1 MLKKYFEPGALLS
14 FPAYR
19 ALLIS
24 GILTVIAMSAFP
36 IALAVT
42 VLDAG
47 GSATTLGIIL
57 AVRVLSGVLMAPVG
71 GVWADRLP
79 RKTILILADG
89 FRAIMGS
96 VVVFIDPKSISMWIL
111 GAIVVLMGISDA
123 FGGPAAGAIMPS
135 ILPDHL
141 LPAGNVIRG
150 IALKGS
156 TIAGPGIAGIIV
168 VSLGTH
174 ATYVATSIFFLIGAA
189 LLFRINEGPK
199 VASENP
205 QTTFIEEIREGLNV
219 VWYYKWIAA
228 MILMASVQLMMVIGV
243 ENVLLPVITKR
254 DFGTAS
260 VFATSAALFSA
271 GGAISAVICIKS
283 KVKNPGLVSVVVWGL
298 FVLAP
303 LVLAF
308 PNSKTVIFI
317 AYFIAGF
324 SVGPWEAFWATQV
337 QREVPAEYQGRVF
350 AIDYMGSLGLMPL
363 GMALAGPL
371 VNLFGERELL
381 IGVAIFHLIICA
393 AVLLVPG
400 VKEMKSSRPPYSP
413 QGTISSKS
421 EQDQA

>member
-19 ALLIS
+19 NLMIS
-24 GILTVIAMSAFP
+24 GILTTVAMSAFP

-47 GSATTLGIIL
+47 GSATTLGLIL
-57 AVRVLSGVLMAPVG
+57 AARVLSGVVMAPIG
-71 GVWADRLP
+71 GVWVDRLP
-79 RKTILILADG
+79 RKTILILSDG

-96 VVVFIDPKSISMWIL
+96 VVIFFNPENISMIIL
-111 GAIVVLMGISDA
+111 GAIVILMGISDA
-123 FGGPAAGAIMPS
+123 FGGPAAGAIIPS

-141 LPAGNVIRG
+141 LPSGNVLRG

-174 ATYVATSIFFLIGAA
+174 ATYIATSFFFLMGAA
-189 LLFRINEGPK
+189 LLIRIDEGPV
-199 VASENP
+199 VANP
-205 QTTFIEEIREGLNV
+205 DKKNQFVEEMREGLRV

-228 MILMASVQLMMVIGV
+228 MILMASVQLMLVIGV
-243 ENVLLPVITKR
+243 EDVLLPVITKR

-298 FVLAP
+298 FILAP

-308 PNSKTVIFI
+308 PSSKSIIFI
-317 AYFIAGF
+317 AYFAAGF

-350 AIDYMGSLGLMPL
+350 SIDYMGSLGLMPL

-371 VNLFGERELL
+371 VNLFGERPLL
-381 IGVAIFHLIICA
+381 IGVAVFHLIVCA
-393 AVLLVPG
+393 VVLLVPG
-400 VKEMKSSRPPYSP
+400 VKEMKSSRPPYSSI
-413 QGTISSKS
+413 G
-421 EQDQA
+421 EQSQA

>member
-24 GILTVIAMSAFP
+24 GVLTVLAMSAFP

-47 GSATTLGIIL
+47 GSATTLGVIL
-57 AVRVLSGVLMAPVG
+57 AVRVLSGVLMSPIG
-71 GVWADRLP
+71 GVWVDRLP
-79 RKTILILADG
+79 RKTILILSDG

-96 VVVFIDPKSISMWIL
+96 VVVFIDPKNISMWIL

-123 FGGPAAGAIMPS
+123 FGGPASGAIMPS

-141 LPAGNVIRG
+141 LPAGNVVKG
-150 IALKGS
+150 IAYKGS

-174 ATYVATSIFFLIGAA
+174 ATYVATSAFFLIGAA
-189 LLFRINEGPK
+189 LLFRINEGTK

-205 QTTFIEEIREGLNV
+205 QTTFVEEIREGLSV

-308 PNSKTVIFI
+308 PNSKSVIFI

-381 IGVAIFHLIICA
+381 IGVAIFHLLICA

-421 EQDQA
+421 EQD

>member
-1 MLKKYFEPGALLS
+1 MLKKYFEPGALFS
-14 FPAYR
+14 FPTYR
-19 ALLIS
+19 ALLLS

-47 GSATTLGIIL
+47 GSATTLGLIL
-57 AVRVLSGVLMAPVG
+57 AVRVLSGVLLAPVG

-79 RKTILILADG
+79 RKTILIAADG

-111 GAIVVLMGISDA
+111 GAIVVLMGVSDA
-123 FGGPAAGAIMPS
+123 FGGPAAGAIIPS

-141 LPAGNVIRG
+141 LPAGNVVRG

-174 ATYVATSIFFLIGAA
+174 ATYVATSIFFLVGAV
-189 LLFRINEGPK
+189 LLVRINEGPK

-205 QTTFIEEIREGLNV
+205 QTTFVEEMREGLQV

-228 MILMASVQLMMVIGV
+228 MILMASVQLMMVVGV

-271 GGAISAVICIKS
+271 GGAISALICIKS

-308 PNSKTVIFI
+308 PSSKSVIFI

-337 QREVPAEYQGRVF
+337 QREVPAAYQGRVF

-371 VNLFGERELL
+371 VNVFGEGELL
-381 IGVAIFHLIICA
+381 IGVAVFHLFICA
-393 AVLLVPG
+393 VVLLVPG
-400 VKEMKSSRPPYSP
+400 VKQMKSSRPAYTPKSV
-413 QGTISSKS
+413 ISS
-421 EQDQA
+421 

>member
-1 MLKKYFEPGALLS
+1 
-14 FPAYR
+14 
-19 ALLIS
+19 
-24 GILTVIAMSAFP
+24 MSAFP

-57 AVRVLSGVLMAPVG
+57 AVRVLSGVVLAPIG

-79 RKTILILADG
+79 RRTILIAADG

-111 GAIVVLMGISDA
+111 GGIVVLMGVSDA

-141 LPAGNVIRG
+141 LPAGNVVRG

-156 TIAGPGIAGIIV
+156 TIAGPGVAGIIV

-174 ATYVATSIFFLIGAA
+174 ATYVATSIFFLVGAA
-189 LLFRINEGPK
+189 LLIRINEGPK
-199 VASENP
+199 VASDTHR
-205 QTTFIEEIREGLNV
+205 TTFTEEIREGLQV

-308 PNSKTVIFI
+308 PSSKTVIFI

-381 IGVAIFHLIICA
+381 IGVAAFHLFICA
-393 AVLLVPG
+393 VVLLVPG
-400 VKEMKSSRPPYSP
+400 VREMKSSRSPYTPKSA
-413 QGTISSKS
+413 ISS
-421 EQDQA
+421 

>member
-1 MLKKYFEPGALLS
+1 MLKKYFEPGALFS

-19 ALLIS
+19 ALLLS

-47 GSATTLGIIL
+47 GSATTLGLIL
-57 AVRVLSGVLMAPVG
+57 AVRVLSGVLLAPVG

-79 RKTILILADG
+79 RKTILIAADG
-89 FRAIMGS
+89 FRAVMGS

-111 GAIVVLMGISDA
+111 GGIVVLMGVSDA
-123 FGGPAAGAIMPS
+123 FGGPAAGAIIPS

-141 LPAGNVIRG
+141 LPAGNVVRG

-174 ATYVATSIFFLIGAA
+174 ATYVATSIFFLVGAA
-189 LLFRINEGPK
+189 LLVRINEGPK

-205 QTTFIEEIREGLNV
+205 QTTFVEEMREGLQV

-228 MILMASVQLMMVIGV
+228 MILMASVQLMMVVGV

-308 PNSKTVIFI
+308 PSSKSVIFI

-337 QREVPAEYQGRVF
+337 QREVPAAYQGRVF

-371 VNLFGERELL
+371 VNVFGEGELL
-381 IGVAIFHLIICA
+381 IGVAAFHLFICA
-393 AVLLVPG
+393 VVLLVPG
-400 VKEMKSSRPPYSP
+400 VREMKSSRPPYTPKSV
-413 QGTISSKS
+413 ISS
-421 EQDQA
+421 

>member
-1 MLKKYFEPGALLS
+1 MLKKYFEPGALFS

-19 ALLIS
+19 ALLLS

-47 GSATTLGIIL
+47 GSATTLGLIL
-57 AVRVLSGVLMAPVG
+57 AVRVLSGVLLAPVG
-71 GVWADRLP
+71 GVWVDRLP

-96 VVVFIDPKSISMWIL
+96 VVVFIDPNSISMWIL
-111 GAIVVLMGISDA
+111 GAIVVLMGVSDA
-123 FGGPAAGAIMPS
+123 FGGPAQGAIMPS

-141 LPAGNVIRG
+141 LPAGNVVKG
-150 IALKGS
+150 IAFKGS
-156 TIAGPGIAGIIV
+156 TIAGPGVAGIIV

-174 ATYVATSIFFLIGAA
+174 ATYVATSAFFLLGAV
-189 LLFRINEGPK
+189 LLIRINEGPK
-199 VASENP
+199 VASDTHR
-205 QTTFIEEIREGLNV
+205 TTFSEEMREGLQV

-298 FVLAP
+298 FILAP

-308 PNSKTVIFI
+308 PNSKNLIFI

-350 AIDYMGSLGLMPL
+350 AIDYMGSVGLMPL

-371 VNLFGERELL
+371 VNVFGERELL
-381 IGVAIFHLIICA
+381 IGVAVFHLFICA
-393 AVLLVPG
+393 VVLLVPG
-400 VKEMKSSRPPYSP
+400 VKQMKSSRPPYTPKSA
-413 QGTISSKS
+413 ISS
-421 EQDQA
+421 

>member
-14 FPAYR
+14 FVGYR
-19 ALLIS
+19 NLMIS
-24 GILTVIAMSAFP
+24 GILTMVAMSAFP

-47 GSATTLGIIL
+47 GSATTLGLIL
-57 AVRVLSGVLMAPVG
+57 GARVLSGVLMAPIG
-71 GVWADRLP
+71 GVWVDRLP
-79 RKTILILADG
+79 RKTILILSDG
-89 FRAIMGS
+89 FRAVMGS
-96 VVVFIDPKSISMWIL
+96 VVIFFNPENISMYIL
-111 GAIVVLMGISDA
+111 AAIVVLMGVSDA
-123 FGGPAAGAIMPS
+123 FGTPASSAIIPS
-135 ILPDHL
+135 LLPDHL
-141 LPAGNVIRG
+141 LPSGNVLRG

-156 TIAGPGIAGIIV
+156 MIAGPGIAGAIV

-174 ATYVATSIFFLIGAA
+174 ATYIATSLFFLVGAV
-189 LLFRINEGPK
+189 LLIRIDEGPV
-199 VASENP
+199 VADPDKTNHFTKEL
-205 QTTFIEEIREGLNV
+205 REGLRV

-228 MILMASVQLMMVIGV
+228 MILMATLQLMLVIGV

-260 VFATSAALFSA
+260 VYATSAALFSL
-271 GGAISAVICIKS
+271 GGAISAIIFIKS

-308 PNSKTVIFI
+308 PASKWMIFL
-317 AYFIAGF
+317 AYFAAGF

-350 AIDYMGSLGLMPL
+350 SIDYMGTWGLMPL
-363 GMALAGPL
+363 GMALVGPM
-371 VNLFGERELL
+371 VTLFGERELL
-381 IGVAIFHLIICA
+381 IGVAIFHLVICA

-400 VKEMKSSRPPYSP
+400 VKEMKSSRPPYSSI
-413 QGTISSKS
+413 G
-421 EQDQA
+421 EQSQA

>member
-47 GSATTLGIIL
+47 GSATTLGLIL
-57 AVRVLSGVLMAPVG
+57 AVRVLSGVLMAPIG
-71 GVWADRLP
+71 GVWVDRLP

-89 FRAIMGS
+89 FRAIVGS
-96 VVVFIDPKSISMWIL
+96 IVVFVDPKSISMWIL
-111 GAIVVLMGISDA
+111 GAIVVFMGISDA
-123 FGGPAAGAIMPS
+123 FGGPAQGAIMPS

-141 LPAGNVIRG
+141 LPAGNVVKG
-150 IALKGS
+150 IAFKGS

-174 ATYVATSIFFLIGAA
+174 ATYIATSIFFLVGAA
-189 LLFRINEGPK
+189 LLVRINEGPK

-205 QTTFIEEIREGLNV
+205 QTTFVTEMREGLRV

-260 VFATSAALFSA
+260 VFAASAALFSA

-298 FVLAP
+298 FILAP

-350 AIDYMGSLGLMPL
+350 AIDYMGSVGLMPL
-363 GMALAGPL
+363 GMALAGPM
-371 VNLFGERELL
+371 VDLFGERELL
-381 IGVAIFHLIICA
+381 IGVAVFHLFICA
-393 AVLLVPG
+393 VVLFVPG
-400 VKEMKSSRPPYSP
+400 VKEMKSSRPPYASRNP
-413 QGTISSKS
+413 ISN
-421 EQDQA
+421 

>member
-36 IALAVT
+36 VALAVT

-47 GSATTLGIIL
+47 GSATTLGLIL
-57 AVRVLSGVLMAPVG
+57 AVRVLSGVLMSPIG
-71 GVWADRLP
+71 GVWVDRLP
-79 RKTILILADG
+79 RKTILIVSDG
-89 FRAIMGS
+89 FRAIIGS
-96 VVVFIDPKSISMWIL
+96 IVVFIDPENISMWIL
-111 GAIVVLMGISDA
+111 GGIVVLMGISDA
-123 FGGPAAGAIMPS
+123 FGGPASGAIMPS

-141 LPAGNVIRG
+141 LPAGNVVKG
-150 IALKGS
+150 IAFKGS
-156 TIAGPGIAGIIV
+156 TIAGPGVAGIIV

-174 ATYVATSIFFLIGAA
+174 ATYVATSIFFLVGAA
-189 LLFRINEGPK
+189 LLFRINEGAK

-205 QTTFIEEIREGLNV
+205 QTTFVEEIREGLSV

-228 MILMASVQLMMVIGV
+228 MILMASIQLMMVIGV

-260 VFATSAALFSA
+260 VYATSAALFSA

-308 PNSKTVIFI
+308 PNSRTVIFI

-337 QREVPAEYQGRVF
+337 QREVPPEYQGRVF

-363 GMALAGPL
+363 GMALAGPM

-381 IGVAIFHLIICA
+381 IGVAVFHLFICA
-393 AVLLVPG
+393 VVLLVPG
-400 VKEMKSSRPPYSP
+400 VKEMKSTRPPYSP
-413 QGTISSKS
+413 RNLIS
-421 EQDQA
+421 

>member
-1 MLKKYFEPGALLS
+1 MFKKYFEPGALLS
-14 FPAYR
+14 YSAYR
-19 ALLIS
+19 NLIFS
-24 GILTVIAMSAFP
+24 NILTIIAMSAFP

-47 GSATTLGIIL
+47 GNASTLGIIL
-57 AVRVLSGVLMAPVG
+57 AVRVLSSVLLAPVG
-71 GVWADRLP
+71 GVWSDRLP
-79 RKTILILADG
+79 RKTILIFADG

-96 VVVFIDPKSISMWIL
+96 VVIFINPENISLWIL
-111 GAIVVLMGISDA
+111 GAIVALMGASDA
-123 FGGPAAGAIMPS
+123 FGGPASGAIIPS
-135 ILPDHL
+135 LLPDHL

-150 IALKGS
+150 IVLKGG
-156 TIAGPGIAGIIV
+156 TIAGPGIAGVIV

-174 ATYVATSIFFLIGAA
+174 ATYIATSVFFLIGA
-189 LLFRINEGPK
+189 LLLIRIDEGPR
-199 VASENP
+199 VAPVGVESHFMN
-205 QTTFIEEIREGLNV
+205 EIREGLRV

-228 MILMASVQLMMVIGV
+228 MIVMASVQLMMVIGV

-260 VFATSAALFSA
+260 VFAASAALFSL
-271 GGAISAVICIKS
+271 GGAISAVICIKA

-298 FVLAP
+298 FIFAP

-308 PNSKTVIFI
+308 PSSKELIFF
-317 AYFIAGF
+317 AYFVAGF

-371 VNLFGERELL
+371 VNVFGERELL
-381 IGVAIFHLIICA
+381 IGVAVFHLLICA
-393 AVLLVPG
+393 VVLFVPG
-400 VKEMKSSRPPYSP
+400 VKQMKSTKAPYYS
-413 QGTISSKS
+413 QG
-421 EQDQA
+421 EQSHS

>member
-36 IALAVT
+36 VALAVT

-47 GSATTLGIIL
+47 GSATTLGLIL
-57 AVRVLSGVLMAPVG
+57 AVRVLSGVLMSPIG
-71 GVWADRLP
+71 GVWVDRLP
-79 RKTILILADG
+79 RKTILIVSDG
-89 FRAIMGS
+89 FRAIIGS
-96 VVVFIDPKSISMWIL
+96 IVVFIDPENISMWIL

-123 FGGPAAGAIMPS
+123 FGGPASGAIMPS
-135 ILPDHL
+135 ILPDRL
-141 LPAGNVIRG
+141 LPAGNVVKG
-150 IALKGS
+150 IAFKGS
-156 TIAGPGIAGIIV
+156 TIAGPGVAGIIV

-174 ATYVATSIFFLIGAA
+174 ATYVATSIIFLVGAA

-205 QTTFIEEIREGLNV
+205 QTTFVEEIREGLRV

-228 MILMASVQLMMVIGV
+228 MILMASIQLMMVIGV

-260 VFATSAALFSA
+260 VYATSAALFSA

-308 PNSKTVIFI
+308 PNSKSVIFI

-363 GMALAGPL
+363 GMALAGPM
-371 VNLFGERELL
+371 VDLFGERELL
-381 IGVAIFHLIICA
+381 IGVAVFHLFICA
-393 AVLLVPG
+393 VVLVVPG
-400 VKEMKSSRPPYSP
+400 VKEMKSTRPPYSP
-413 QGTISSKS
+413 RNEIS
-421 EQDQA
+421 

>member
-24 GILTVIAMSAFP
+24 GVLTVLAMSAFP

-47 GSATTLGIIL
+47 GSATTLGLIL
-57 AVRVLSGVLMAPVG
+57 AARVLSGVLMAPIG
-71 GVWADRLP
+71 GVWVDRLP
-79 RKTILILADG
+79 RRTILIVADG
-89 FRAIMGS
+89 FRAIIGS
-96 VVVFIDPKSISMWIL
+96 IVIFIDPENISMWIL

-123 FGGPAAGAIMPS
+123 FGGPAQGAIMQS

-141 LPAGNVIRG
+141 LPAGNVVKG
-150 IALKGS
+150 IAFKGS

-174 ATYVATSIFFLIGAA
+174 ATYVATSIFFLVGAA
-189 LLFRINEGPK
+189 LLFLVNEGSK

-205 QTTFIEEIREGLNV
+205 QTTFVEEMREGLRV

-260 VFATSAALFSA
+260 VYATSAALFSA
-271 GGAISAVICIKS
+271 GGAISAIICIKS

-308 PNSKTVIFI
+308 PSSKSVIFI

-337 QREVPAEYQGRVF
+337 QREVPPEYQGRVF
-350 AIDYMGSLGLMPL
+350 AIDYMGSVGLMPL

-371 VNLFGERELL
+371 VNVFGEPELL

-393 AVLLVPG
+393 VVLFVPG

-413 QGTISSKS
+413 QGAISSKS

>member
-1 MLKKYFEPGALLS
+1 MLKKYFEPGALFS

-19 ALLIS
+19 ALLLS

-47 GSATTLGIIL
+47 GSATTLGLIL
-57 AVRVLSGVLMAPVG
+57 AVRVLSGVLLAPVG

-79 RKTILILADG
+79 RKTILIAADG

-111 GAIVVLMGISDA
+111 GAIVVLMGVSDA
-123 FGGPAAGAIMPS
+123 FGGPAAGAIIPS

-141 LPAGNVIRG
+141 LPAGNVVRG

-156 TIAGPGIAGIIV
+156 TIAGPGVAGIIV

-174 ATYVATSIFFLIGAA
+174 ATYVATSVFFLLGAV
-189 LLFRINEGPK
+189 LLIRINEGPK
-199 VASENP
+199 VASDTHR
-205 QTTFIEEIREGLNV
+205 TTFSEEIREGLQV

-228 MILMASVQLMMVIGV
+228 MILMASVQLMMVVGV

-308 PNSKTVIFI
+308 PSSKSVIFI

-337 QREVPAEYQGRVF
+337 QREVPAAYQGRVF

-371 VNLFGERELL
+371 VNVFGEGELL
-381 IGVAIFHLIICA
+381 IGVAVFHLFICA
-393 AVLLVPG
+393 VVLLVPG
-400 VKEMKSSRPPYSP
+400 VKQMKSSRPPYTPKSA
-413 QGTISSKS
+413 ISS
-421 EQDQA
+421 

>member
-24 GILTVIAMSAFP
+24 GILTVLAMSAFP

-47 GSATTLGIIL
+47 GSATTLGLIL
-57 AVRVLSGVLMAPVG
+57 AVRVLSGVLMAPIG
-71 GVWADRLP
+71 GVWVDRLP
-79 RKTILILADG
+79 RRTILIVADG
-89 FRAIMGS
+89 FRAIIGS
-96 VVVFIDPKSISMWIL
+96 IVIFIDPENISMWIL

-123 FGGPAAGAIMPS
+123 FGGPAQGAIMQS

-141 LPAGNVIRG
+141 LPAGNVVKG
-150 IALKGS
+150 IAFKGS

-174 ATYVATSIFFLIGAA
+174 ATYVATSIFFLVGAA
-189 LLFRINEGPK
+189 LLFLVNEGSK

-205 QTTFIEEIREGLNV
+205 QTTFVEEMREGLRV

-260 VFATSAALFSA
+260 VYATSAALFSA
-271 GGAISAVICIKS
+271 GGAISAIICIKS

-308 PNSKTVIFI
+308 PSSKSVIFI

-337 QREVPAEYQGRVF
+337 QREVPPEYQGRVF
-350 AIDYMGSLGLMPL
+350 AIDYMGSVGLMPL

-371 VNLFGERELL
+371 VNVFGEPELL
-381 IGVAIFHLIICA
+381 IGVAIFHVIICA
-393 AVLLVPG
+393 VVLFVPG

-413 QGTISSKS
+413 QGAISSKS

>member
-1 MLKKYFEPGALLS
+1 MLKKYFEPGALFS

-47 GSATTLGIIL
+47 GSATTLGLIL
-57 AVRVLSGVLMAPVG
+57 AARVLSGVVMAPIG

-79 RKTILILADG
+79 RRTILILSDG

-96 VVVFIDPKSISMWIL
+96 VVIFINPHNISMWIL
-111 GAIVVLMGISDA
+111 GGIVVLMGVSDA

-141 LPAGNVIRG
+141 LPSGNVVRG

-174 ATYVATSIFFLIGAA
+174 ATYIATSIFFLVGAA
-189 LLFRINEGPK
+189 LLLRIKENHREITD
-199 VASENP
+199 NP
-205 QTTFIEEIREGLNV
+205 QSTFYSEVREGIRV

-228 MILMASVQLMMVIGV
+228 MIIMASLQLMLVIGV

-260 VFATSAALFSA
+260 VFATAAALFSA
-271 GGAISAVICIKS
+271 GGAISAVICIKA
-283 KVKNPGLVSVVVWGL
+283 KVKNPGLVAVVVWGL
-298 FVLAP
+298 FILAP

-308 PNSKTVIFI
+308 PNSRALIFG

-324 SVGPWEAFWATQV
+324 SVGPWEAFWSTQV

-350 AIDYMGSLGLMPL
+350 SIDYMGSLGLMPL

-371 VNLFGERELL
+371 VNIFGERQLL
-381 IGVAIFHLIICA
+381 IGVAVFHLIICA
-393 AVLLVPG
+393 AVLAVPG
-400 VKEMKSSRPPYSP
+400 VKEMKSSLPEYRAD
-413 QGTISSKS
+413 SSMG
-421 EQDQA
+421 EQS

>member
-19 ALLIS
+19 ALLLS

-57 AVRVLSGVLMAPVG
+57 AVRVLSGVVLAPIG

-79 RKTILILADG
+79 RRTILIAADG

-111 GAIVVLMGISDA
+111 GGIVVLMGVSDA

-141 LPAGNVIRG
+141 LPAGNVVRG

-174 ATYVATSIFFLIGAA
+174 ATYVATSIFFLVGAV
-189 LLFRINEGPK
+189 LLVRINEGPK

-205 QTTFIEEIREGLNV
+205 QTTFVEEMREGLQV

-228 MILMASVQLMMVIGV
+228 MILMASVQLMMVVGV

-271 GGAISAVICIKS
+271 GGAISALICIKS

-308 PNSKTVIFI
+308 PSSKSVIFI

-337 QREVPAEYQGRVF
+337 QREVPAAYQGRVF

-371 VNLFGERELL
+371 VNVFGEGELL
-381 IGVAIFHLIICA
+381 IGVAVFHLFICA
-393 AVLLVPG
+393 VVLLVPG
-400 VKEMKSSRPPYSP
+400 VKQMKSSRPAYTPKSV
-413 QGTISSKS
+413 ISS
-421 EQDQA
+421 

>member
-24 GILTVIAMSAFP
+24 GVLTVLAMSAFP

-47 GSATTLGIIL
+47 GSATTLGLIL
-57 AVRVLSGVLMAPVG
+57 AVRVLSGVLMSPIG
-71 GVWADRLP
+71 GVWVDRLP
-79 RKTILILADG
+79 RKTILILSDG

-96 VVVFIDPKSISMWIL
+96 VVVFIDPKNISMWIL

-123 FGGPAAGAIMPS
+123 FGGPASGAIMPS

-141 LPAGNVIRG
+141 LPAGNVVKG
-150 IALKGS
+150 IAYKGS

-174 ATYVATSIFFLIGAA
+174 ATYVATSAFFLIGAA
-189 LLFRINEGPK
+189 LLFRINEGTK

-205 QTTFIEEIREGLNV
+205 QTTFVEEIREGLSV

-308 PNSKTVIFI
+308 PNSKSIIFI

-381 IGVAIFHLIICA
+381 IGVAIFHLLICA

>member
-1 MLKKYFEPGALLS
+1 MLKKYFEPGALFS

-19 ALLIS
+19 ALLLS

-36 IALAVT
+36 VALAVT

-47 GSATTLGIIL
+47 GSATTLGLIL
-57 AVRVLSGVLMAPVG
+57 AVRVLSGVVMAPIG

-79 RKTILILADG
+79 RRTILILADG

-96 VVVFIDPKSISMWIL
+96 VVVFIDPKNISMWIL
-111 GAIVVLMGISDA
+111 GGIVVLMGVSDA

-141 LPAGNVIRG
+141 LPSGNVVRG

-174 ATYVATSIFFLIGAA
+174 ATYVATSIFFLVGAA

-199 VASENP
+199 VASEDHRS
-205 QTTFIEEIREGLNV
+205 TFTEEIREGVRV

-228 MILMASVQLMMVIGV
+228 MIIMASLQLMLVIGV

-260 VFATSAALFSA
+260 VFATAAALFSA

-298 FVLAP
+298 FILAP

-308 PNSKTVIFI
+308 PNSRALIFI

-337 QREVPAEYQGRVF
+337 QREVPADYQGRVF

-371 VNLFGERELL
+371 VNIFGERELL
-381 IGVAIFHLIICA
+381 IGVAVFHLIICGV
-393 AVLLVPG
+393 VLLVPG

-413 QGTISSKS
+413 QGAISS
-421 EQDQA
+421 

>member
-19 ALLIS
+19 ALLVS
-24 GILTVIAMSAFP
+24 GILTVLAMSAFP

-47 GSATTLGIIL
+47 GSATTLGLIL
-57 AVRVLSGVLMAPVG
+57 AVRVLSGVLMAPIG
-71 GVWADRLP
+71 GVWVDRLP
-79 RKTILILADG
+79 RRTILILADG

-96 VVVFIDPKSISMWIL
+96 VVVFIDPKNISMWIL

-123 FGGPAAGAIMPS
+123 FGGPASGAIMPS

-141 LPAGNVIRG
+141 LPAGNVVKG
-150 IALKGS
+150 IAFKGS

-174 ATYVATSIFFLIGAA
+174 ATYVATSAFFLIGAA
-189 LLFRINEGPK
+189 LLFRINEGTK
-199 VASENP
+199 VAFENP
-205 QTTFIEEIREGLNV
+205 QTTFVEEIREGLSV

-308 PNSKTVIFI
+308 PNSKSVIFI

-381 IGVAIFHLIICA
+381 IGVAIFHLLICA